1 MKKLLISVMLLL
13 PLFAGA
19 QNRTLISDNDSIP
32 SILER
37 IVQNQNASDEKL
49 KNIRHIKSHINLEFA
64 SSANAYFK
72 AVEFEELSFNMNRV
86 II

>member
-1 MKKLLISVMLLL
+1 MLLL

-19 QNRTLISDNDSIP
+19 QSRTLIGDNDSIP

-64 SSANAYFK
+64 SSANAYFT
-72 AVEFEELSFNMNRV
+72 AGRFDEMSFKMSRP
-86 II
+86 